1 MPDETAPKKAKPG
14 LMIEDHNA
22 IVEADEAGVQRV
34 RKVPDRAAEAE
45 RKGVDESQL

>member
-1 MPDETAPKKAKPG
+1 MNEKTEPKKAKPG

-22 IVEADEAGVQRV
+22 IVEADESGVQHV